1 MKAETTSKFQSRR
14 LLILP
19 LITVV
24 LSGLLPGCEKN
35 NPSNPPI
42 QSAVTKYEKA
52 TTLEGVVT
60 DNHGPVKSGD
70 IKVTDLMNNVIASS
84 IIKDKGHYSVTVPAN
99 TILPIVLTYS
109 NNFQNSA
116 TEKFIT
122 AVVFKHITQYDINPR
137 TTAIANKARAMGGYT
152 SGNLILAAE
161 SAAYV
166 PDANK
171 TTAGFRGDPTKQ
183 YGGWH

>member
-1 MKAETTSKFQSRR
+1 MNAEVTSRQF
-14 LLILP
+14 LIIP
-19 LITVV
+19 LTALV
-24 LSGLLPGCEKN
+24 LGGLLVGCEKN
-35 NPSNPPI
+35 NQSSLPV

-60 DNHGPVKSGD
+60 DNHGPAKSGD
-70 IKVTDLMNNVIASS
+70 IKVTDTMNNVIAKTV
-84 IIKDKGHYSVTVPAN
+84 IQDKGHYSVTLPAN
-99 TILPIVLTYS
+99 TTLPIVLTFS
-109 NNFQNSA
+109 HDFQNA
-116 TEKFIT
+116 TAEKFIA
-122 AVVFKHITQYDINPR
+122 AVVFKNITQYDINPR
-137 TTAIANKARAMGGYT
+137 TTAIAEKARAMGGYT